1 MFSFYI
7 SSISGDLK
15 RSIKYSYNLI
25 THITCIIFK
34 AYIKTNYNF
43 FIFFLFMT
51 MITKYYQKN
60 KERHRKEARKK
71 DQNPSE
77 QKKKKGEERPQ
88 KMLKF

>member
-51 MITKYYQKN
+51 MITKYYKKTKKDTEKKHAKKIKILLN
-60 KERHRKEARKK
+60 KKRKK
-71 DQNPSE
+71 V
-77 QKKKKGEERPQ
+77 KKGPE
-88 KMLKF
+88 KC